1 MEGKPLILGFGNFNL
16 GFGDKDGKKEN
27 LEVYTFGTPPIG
39 DENFCSYYEE
49 KLYLHR
55 FVNENDVVARL
66 DMLIRFKHI
75 GEAILLPSNQGEG
88 HSGLGY
94 IDNIIDR
101 MEL

>member
-1 MEGKPLILGFGNFNL
+1 MATLLGCHLLEKGV
-16 GFGDKDGKKEN
+16 KKEN

-39 DENFCSYYEE
+39 DEEFCNYYKD
-49 KLYLHR
+49 KLHIHR

-66 DMLIRFKHI
+66 DMLIPFQHI

-88 HSGLGY
+88 HSGVGY

-101 MEL
+101 IDLEL